1 MPTEGLSEAV
11 VWGRFGGGGCFA
23 TSGEQ
28 PGPSSLERKK
38 YTKSMILINQVLHY
52 CTSSNFFFLSCSVK
66 AFWGV
71 STGRVGG
78 GGSWLDCIREF
89 RQGGQIVSWMATS
102 EAVPP
107 WGRAGRGGGALGPED
122 GSKSTLL
129 FSSRREGGER
139 QEGRWRAGASW
150 YSGAGGH
157 YCGRESD
164 NQSRVRVSQVTQKC
178 EVKEEMW
185 GTYYR
190 ESLSGRHCW
199 SQESQVLLDWS
210 WEPSRSLPSSPRCRS
225 STAEEWRLMGN
236 PSETNCWNFE
246 CNLEEEN

>member
-1 MPTEGLSEAV
+1 
-11 VWGRFGGGGCFA
+11 
-23 TSGEQ
+23 
-28 PGPSSLERKK
+28 
-38 YTKSMILINQVLHY
+38 MILINQVLHY

-71 STGRVGG
+71 STGRVGGG

-210 WEPSRSLPSSPRCRS
+210 WEPSRSLPSSLRCRS
-225 STAEEWRLMGN
+225 STAEEWRLTGN

-246 CNLEEEN
+246 CNLEEGNEKAVSALSFNCGGGSERLNVSFSLTLAALLPDADT